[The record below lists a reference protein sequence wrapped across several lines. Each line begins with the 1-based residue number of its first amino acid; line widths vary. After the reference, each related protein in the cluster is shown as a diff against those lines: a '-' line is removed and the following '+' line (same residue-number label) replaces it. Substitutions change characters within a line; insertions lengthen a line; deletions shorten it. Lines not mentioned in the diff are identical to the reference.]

1 MSGVSEDDDL
11 LAAEYALG
19 LLSPQEAWAAEA
31 RLKTDAPLSLRITW
45 WRDQLSSLAVE
56 TEAEPAAQVWQ
67 AIEKR
72 LGVNDNVIDRA
83 RPWKWATG
91 GLSAVAATLLAVIAL
106 RPAVAPAPVP
116 VPLPVAVAPMVASL
130 AGEKGMAV
138 TIAFDS
144 SSGRMLV
151 TPVTL
156 DPGKGDAELWV
167 IPVGQTVPI
176 SMGVI
181 DAKLAHS
188 RALDARHA
196 AMLAPGAT
204 FAISQEAKGGSPTGA
219 AKGPVIALGKIIRV

>member
-1 MSGVSEDDDL
+1 MSEDDEL

-19 LLSPQEAWAAEA
+19 LLSPQEALAAEA
-31 RLKTDAPLSLRITW
+31 RLKIDAPLSLRIAW
-45 WRDQLSSLAVE
+45 WRDQLSPLAVE
-56 TEAEPAAQVWQ
+56 TETELASHVWQ
-67 AIEKR
+67 SIEKR
-72 LGVNDNVIDRA
+72 LGVNDNARDRA

-91 GLSAVAATLLAVIAL
+91 GISAVAATLLAVIVL
-106 RPAVAPAPVP
+106 RSGVVPAPAPAPAPV
-116 VPLPVAVAPMVASL
+116 AAAPMVASL
-130 AGEKGMAV
+130 SGEKGMAV
-138 TIAFDS
+138 TVAFDS

-181 DAKLAHS
+181 DAKTAHN

-219 AKGPVIALGKIIRV
+219 AQGPIVALGKIIRV